1 MITSAEILNAKIL
14 IVDDKEPNILLLA
27 GILRVAGYTSVYST
41 TDPDEVCELHR
52 KNRYAL
58 ILLDLEMPRKTG
70 FEVMEGL
77 KELETDGYLP
87 VLVITAHPDKK
98 ARALEAG
105 AKDFISKPIDLAEFR
120 VRVHNMVEVRLLHL
134 AAKKQSEVLEEALRD
149 LKSSGARELAL
160 TKETQ
165 KGLLP
170 RFLPQLGNYKIRAF
184 NNPTRHLGG
193 NFYDILQR
201 SSGECVGVLADV
213 SSKGMSAALL
223 GAMVL
228 GALRT
233 EFRSG
238 TELGQIPDRL
248 DDLVHEKAPDLR
260 FVTLFL
266 FTLGGNGAGQ
276 FISAGNNP
284 GYLYRS
290 ATKQI
295 EQLVPDVHVPGGAS
309 DFTSSQSRAFHL
321 DKGDILVVSS
331 DGFAEAENPQKDI
344 FGEERLREII
354 QRDAHS
360 GSHAIEK
367 SFLKAIQDFTQGT
380 PQTDDITFVIVEK
393 FH

>member
-1 MITSAEILNAKIL
+1 LITSADILNAKIL
-14 IVDDKEPNILLLA
+14 VVDDKEADVLLMA
-27 GILRVAGYTSVYST
+27 GILRVAGYASVYST
-41 TDPDEVCELHR
+41 TDSGEVCELHR

-58 ILLDLEMPRKTG
+58 IVLDLEMPRMDG
-70 FEVMEGL
+70 FEVMECL
-77 KELETDGYLP
+77 KEIEADSYLP
-87 VLVITAHPDKK
+87 VLIMTAHPDQKS
-98 ARALEAG
+98 RALEAG
-105 AKDFISKPIDLAEFR
+105 AKDFVGKPFDMSELLA
-120 VRVHNMVEVRLLHL
+120 RVHNIVEVRLLHL
-134 AAKKQSEVLEEALRD
+134 KVRQYSKVLEETVRELE
-149 LKSSGARELAL
+149 SSGARELAL
-160 TKETQ
+160 TQETQ

-170 RFLPQLGNYKIRAF
+170 RFLPQLGNYKIHAF

-193 NFYDILQR
+193 NFYDVLQR
-201 SSGECVGVLADV
+201 SSGECIGVLADV
-213 SSKGMSAALL
+213 SGKGMSAALL
-223 GAMVL
+223 GAMAL

-238 TELGQIPDRL
+238 TELPQILDRL
-248 DDLVHEKAPDLR
+248 DDLLHEKAPDFR

-266 FTLGGNGAGQ
+266 FTLGQDGEGQ

-284 GYLYRS
+284 GCLYRS
-290 ATKQI
+290 ATGKI
-295 EQLVPDVHVPGGAS
+295 EHLVPDVRVLEGAS
-309 DFTSSQSRAFHL
+309 DFASCQSRAFHL
-321 DKGDILVVSS
+321 DKGDILVASS
-331 DGFAEAENPQKDI
+331 DGLTEAENLEKEM